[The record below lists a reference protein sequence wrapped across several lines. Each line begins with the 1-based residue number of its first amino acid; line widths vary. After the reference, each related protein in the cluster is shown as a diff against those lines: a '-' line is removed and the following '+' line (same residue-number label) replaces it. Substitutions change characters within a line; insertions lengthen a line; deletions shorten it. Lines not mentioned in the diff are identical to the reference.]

1 MHGAIVENRS
11 VHEVH
16 EDSSTELPKVG
27 TTRQRS
33 NRGKSAFLEMP
44 FSRITSSASVMF
56 SLLDDLIPAMPNI
69 PALIAY
75 LY

>member
-1 MHGAIVENRS
+1 MHGTIVENRS
-11 VHEVH
+11 VH

-33 NRGKSAFLEMP
+33 NRGKSAFLETP

-56 SLLDDLIPAMPNI
+56 SLLDYLIPAMPNI